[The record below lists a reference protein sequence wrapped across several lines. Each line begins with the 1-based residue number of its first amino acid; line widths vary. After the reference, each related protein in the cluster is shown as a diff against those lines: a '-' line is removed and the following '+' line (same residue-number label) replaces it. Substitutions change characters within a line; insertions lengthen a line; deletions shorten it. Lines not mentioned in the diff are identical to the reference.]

1 MTDAPEDTPPDP
13 PKPKSA
19 PKPKV
24 APALPSDY
32 LGQRRAMSA
41 RTFRDVPKATSE
53 RLRAHAEKYGTDQV
67 AECGAEAGMDEEQ
80 LTNLIASLDRINATF
95 RRDPKRKHMYLTPA
109 KTSPGYRARRLL
121 GIEEPEDLTKPS
133 RGGPAPGGKVR
144 RTRKKEAGDGGD
156 RRRARKD
163 TT

>member
-1 MTDAPEDTPPDP
+1 MTDAPEDIPPDP
-13 PKPKSA
+13 PPKPKPA

-24 APALPSDY
+24 APALPSDN

-41 RTFRDVPKATSE
+41 RMFRDTPKATSE

-95 RRDPKRKHMYLTPA
+95 RLDPKRKHMYKSPE

-121 GIEEPEDLTKPS
+121 GIEEPDLTKPS
-133 RGGPAPGGKVR
+133 QDAPPAGGKVR
-144 RTRKKEAGDGGD
+144 RTRKKEVRGGGD
-156 RRRARKD
+156 RRRARKKA
-163 TT
+163 T